1 MSPLPFEL
9 FLALR
14 YLRPKRT
21 FVSIITLISIIGVTL
36 GVAVLI
42 VVISVMT
49 GFDHELRDKILGF
62 NAHLRIAA
70 YGHRGM
76 TNYQAEMKLIS
87 SNHHVTAVA
96 PYVFGQALIET
107 EPRVGES
114 TFFAQYIRGIDPE
127 QERKISVLP
136 KSIIQGEYNLRGSRI
151 LIGITMAE
159 TFGLQ
164 VGDKLAIYSPADL
177 RRMKSARNKEEAE
190 AVLPE
195 DYEISGIFD
204 VGYYEFNS
212 GFIVTSLRNARELFA
227 LDEGVS
233 GLLVNLDD
241 PYLAD
246 QVRQELYRDL
256 PANCEIFSW
265 LKENSTFFSALVVE
279 KNLMFFLL
287 FFIMIVAAFG
297 IMSGLITFVVQKTRE
312 IGMLKA
318 LGATSGQ
325 IVWVFLSQSLMVGV
339 LGVAS
344 GFGLGMLAVRYRN
357 EFLAFLRHA
366 TGFEL
371 FPAKIY
377 MFSELPAVISPS
389 DVAMICGGSLII
401 CVFAGLLPAWNAG
414 RLKPVEALRHE

>member
-1 MSPLPFEL
+1 MSSLPFEL
-9 FLALR
+9 LLALR

-49 GFDHELRDKILGF
+49 GFDRELRDKILGF
-62 NAHLRIAA
+62 NAHLRIAV
-70 YGHRGM
+70 YGGHTL
-76 TNYQAEMKLIS
+76 TNYQEVIKIIS
-87 SNHHVTAVA
+87 SNRNVTAIA
-96 PYVFGQALIET
+96 PYAFGQALLET
-107 EPRVGES
+107 QPEGGES
-114 TFFAQYIRGIDPE
+114 VFFAQYIRGVDPE
-127 QERKISVLP
+127 AEKKITVLP
-136 KSIIQGEYNLRGSRI
+136 KSIFQGEYNLRGNRI
-151 LIGITMAE
+151 LVGVNMASD
-159 TFGLQ
+159 FNLQ
-164 VGDKLAIYSPADL
+164 VGSRLAIYSPADL
-177 RRMKSARNKEEAE
+177 RRMKETRNKDDAE

-195 DYEISGIFD
+195 DFEIAGIFD

-212 GFIVTSLRNARELFA
+212 AFVVTSLRNAQELFD
-227 LDEGVS
+227 LRDGVS
-233 GLLVNLDD
+233 GLLVNLTD
-241 PYLAD
+241 PYLAE
-246 QVRQELYRDL
+246 QVQKELYKIL
-256 PANCEIFSW
+256 PVDCYIKTW
-265 LKENSTFFSALVVE
+265 QKENSTFFSALAVE

-325 IVWVFLSQSLMVGV
+325 IMWVFLAQSLMVGV

-344 GFGLGMLAVRYRN
+344 GFGLGMLAVHYRN
-357 EFLAFLRHA
+357 EFLAILRRA

-377 MFSELPAVISPS
+377 MFTELPALISPQ
-389 DVAMICGGSLII
+389 DIALICGGSLVI
-401 CVFAGLLPAWNAG
+401 CLLAGLLPAWNAG